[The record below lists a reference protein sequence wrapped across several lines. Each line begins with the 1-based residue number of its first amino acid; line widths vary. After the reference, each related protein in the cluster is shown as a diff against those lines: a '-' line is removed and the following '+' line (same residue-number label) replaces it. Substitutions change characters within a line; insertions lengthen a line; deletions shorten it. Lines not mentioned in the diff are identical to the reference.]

1 MLRKY
6 TYVYLG
12 GCLGKFSRRHYS
24 AQMVQFKPS
33 AISDDYVI
41 GQLALS
47 LSSFFCLFFF
57 SKGTQKEYCR
67 LLFGKGQRRRKIRPD
82 LQLPRRMSANQ
93 KFGATGCTWAPRR
106 FLLGFQTQCLVMW
119 NGNYLWGGG
128 GGVPFLSALR
138 RNHG

>member
-57 SKGTQKEYCR
+57 
-67 LLFGKGQRRRKIRPD
+67 FRR
-82 LQLPRRMSANQ
+82 
-93 KFGATGCTWAPRR
+93 APRR
-106 FLLGFQTQCLVMW
+106 NIVDCSSEKVRDVEKFGLISSYLGGCQRTKSLGRQVVRGHLEGSYSGFRPECLVMW

-128 GGVPFLSALR
+128 GVYLIYRL
-138 RNHG
+138 